1 MGPEPVGST
10 ATQAGRATV
19 EGERTTVLASVTVA
33 ARRNELR
40 SLPLP
45 HVGADAAL
53 LHVEAAGVC
62 GSDVDSYGRDMPAR
76 IMGHENVGTLFNVG
90 DIAAAR
96 WGVGEGD
103 RVLLEEYLPCGHCT
117 FCRSSEFR
125 SCLASDTSAN
135 ADALR
140 FGSTGIEVDHGLWG
154 GYAETMYVHPNSV
167 PHKVPAGVSPVL
179 ATLGLPLGNGYQW
192 TYLDGGVR
200 PGDCVVIMGPGQAGI
215 GCLLAAREAGAG
227 TVIVIGLERD
237 AQRLAIARE
246 FGADATLVLDGP
258 DPDDAAAIIAELT
271 NGVGANLVIDAAAGT
286 DETLGLAI
294 DVVAKRGRIIMA
306 AASRTPLSNFPV
318 WKLSRKHLD
327 LQAVRGHSFESV
339 EWALALIASG
349 KYPLEKMSNFV
360 GGLEDVDAAL
370 RATGGWD
377 GNPILHATIVP

>member
-1 MGPEPVGST
+1 M
-10 ATQAGRATV
+10 V
-19 EGERTTVLASVTVA
+19 ESGRTTVLASVTVA

-76 IMGHENVGTLFNVG
+76 IMGHENVGTLSNVG

-135 ADALR
+135 PDALR

-258 DPDDAAAIIAELT
+258 DPDDAADIIAELT

>member
-1 MGPEPVGST
+1 M
-10 ATQAGRATV
+10 V
-19 EGERTTVLASVTVA
+19 ESGRTTVLASVTVA

-76 IMGHENVGTLFNVG
+76 IMGHENVGTLSNVG

-135 ADALR
+135 PDALR

-200 PGDCVVIMGPGQAGI
+200 PGDCVVIMGPGQVGI

-258 DPDDAAAIIAELT
+258 DPDDAADIIAELT